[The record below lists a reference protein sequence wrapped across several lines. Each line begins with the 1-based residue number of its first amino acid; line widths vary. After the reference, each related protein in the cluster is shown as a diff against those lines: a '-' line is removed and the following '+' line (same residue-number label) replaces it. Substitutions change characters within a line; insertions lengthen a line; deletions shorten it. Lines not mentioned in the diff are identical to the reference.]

1 MQMKVS
7 KKQFIIYM
15 IAAYG
20 IAWIIQIV
28 ASIFAN
34 AGNPLMFQGM
44 MMVCMFA
51 PFLAV
56 LIARI
61 PLKGM
66 GWIPKF
72 KGKWGWILLAWFG
85 PMVTVVLGAALYFL
99 IFSDRLD
106 WSGSYMATQY
116 GEEAMSEMQAAGLTI
131 PLLLVISAVQCVLYV
146 PLFNGLLGLG
156 EEVGWRG
163 VMYPVLKEKLG
174 RAKGMILG
182 GILWGAWHWP
192 IMILAGYEYDKDYL
206 GAPFLGMVL
215 FCLYATVAGIFLD
228 VLYEKT
234 ECIWIPSI
242 GHGAI
247 NGAGTVPLLL
257 MRAEDA
263 NRMLLGPAPIGIIAM
278 IPMIAV
284 AVILLVKT
292 KK

>member
-1 MQMKVS
+1 MKVS
-7 KKQFIIYM
+7 KKQFTIYM
-15 IAAYG
+15 IAAFG

-28 ASIFAN
+28 ASFFAN
-34 AGNPLMFQGM
+34 AGNVLVFQGM
-44 MMVCMFA
+44 VMLCMFV
-51 PFLAV
+51 PFLSV

-66 GWIPKF
+66 GWLPKF
-72 KGKWGWILLAWFG
+72 KGKWGWILITWFG
-85 PMVTVVLGAALYFL
+85 PIVLTLLGAVLYFV
-99 IFSDRLD
+99 IFPDRLD

-116 GEEAMSEMQAAGLTI
+116 GAEAMAEFEAAGLTI
-131 PLLLVISAVQCVLYV
+131 PLLLVISAVQCVLYL

-192 IMILAGYEYDKDYL
+192 MMILAGYEYGKDYL
-206 GAPFLGMVL
+206 GAPFLGMAL
-215 FCLYATVAGIFLD
+215 FCLFATAAGIFLD

-247 NGAGTVPLLL
+247 NGAGTLPLLL

-263 NRMLLGPAPIGIIAM
+263 DQMLLGPAPLGIIAM
-278 IPMIAV
+278 IPMIVV
-284 AVILLVKT
+284 AVVMLIKT

>member
-1 MQMKVS
+1 MKVS

-15 IAAYG
+15 IAAFG

-28 ASIFAN
+28 ASFFAN
-34 AGNPLMFQGM
+34 AGNVLVFQGM
-44 MMVCMFA
+44 IMLCMYV
-51 PFLAV
+51 PFLSV

-66 GWIPKF
+66 GWLPKF
-72 KGKWGWILLAWFG
+72 KGKWGWILITWFG
-85 PMVTVVLGAALYFL
+85 PIVLTLLGAVLYFV
-99 IFSDRLD
+99 IFPDRLD
-106 WSGSYMATQY
+106 RSGSYMATQY
-116 GEEAMSEMQAAGLTI
+116 GAEAMAEMQAAGLTI
-131 PLLLVISAVQCVLYV
+131 PLLLVSSAVQCVLYI
-146 PLFNGLLGLG
+146 PLFNGLLALG

-192 IMILAGYEYDKDYL
+192 MMILAGYEYGKDYL
-206 GAPFLGMVL
+206 GAPFLGMAL
-215 FCLYATVAGIFLD
+215 FCLFTTAGGIFLD

-247 NGAGTVPLLL
+247 NGAGTLPLLL

-263 NRMLLGPAPIGIIAM
+263 DQMLLGPAPLGIIAM
-278 IPMIAV
+278 IPMIVV
-284 AVILLVKT
+284 AVVMLIKT

>member
-1 MQMKVS
+1 MKVS
-7 KKQFIIYM
+7 KKQFTIYM
-15 IAAYG
+15 IAAFG

-34 AGNPLMFQGM
+34 AGNVLVFQGM
-44 MMVCMFA
+44 IMLCMYV
-51 PFLAV
+51 PFLSV

-66 GWIPKF
+66 GWLPKF
-72 KGKWGWILLAWFG
+72 KGKWGWILITWFG
-85 PMVTVVLGAALYFL
+85 PIVLTFLGAVLYFV
-99 IFSDRLD
+99 IFPDRLD
-106 WSGSYMATQY
+106 WSGSYMATQN
-116 GEEAMSEMQAAGLTI
+116 GAEAIAEMQAAGLTI
-131 PLLLVISAVQCVLYV
+131 PLLLVISAVQCVLYL
-146 PLFNGLLGLG
+146 PLFNGLLALG

-192 IMILAGYEYDKDYL
+192 VMILAGYEYGKDYL
-206 GAPFLGMVL
+206 GAPFLGMAL
-215 FCLYATVAGIFLD
+215 FCLFTTAGGIFLD

-247 NGAGTVPLLL
+247 NGAGTLPLLL

-263 NRMLLGPAPIGIIAM
+263 DQMLLGPAPLGIIAM
-278 IPMIAV
+278 IPMIVVAAV
-284 AVILLVKT
+284 MLIKT

>member
-1 MQMKVS
+1 
-7 KKQFIIYM
+7 M
-15 IAAYG
+15 IAAFG

-28 ASIFAN
+28 ASFFAN
-34 AGNPLMFQGM
+34 AGNVLVFQGM
-44 MMVCMFA
+44 IMLCMYV
-51 PFLAV
+51 PFLSV

-66 GWIPKF
+66 GWLPKF
-72 KGKWGWILLAWFG
+72 KGKWGWILITWFG
-85 PMVTVVLGAALYFL
+85 PIVLTLLGAVLYFV
-99 IFSDRLD
+99 IFPDRLD
-106 WSGSYMATQY
+106 RSGSYMATQY
-116 GEEAMSEMQAAGLTI
+116 GAEAMAEMQAAGLTI
-131 PLLLVISAVQCVLYV
+131 PLLLVSSAVQCVLYI
-146 PLFNGLLGLG
+146 PLFNGLLALG

-192 IMILAGYEYDKDYL
+192 MMILAGYEYGKDYL
-206 GAPFLGMVL
+206 GAPFLGMAL
-215 FCLYATVAGIFLD
+215 FCLFTTAGGIFLD

-247 NGAGTVPLLL
+247 NGAGTLPLLL

-263 NRMLLGPAPIGIIAM
+263 DQMLLGPAPLGIIAM
-278 IPMIAV
+278 IPMIVV
-284 AVILLVKT
+284 AVVMLIKT